1 MPADP
6 YELSMNH
13 GKQGRA
19 LVTGATGFV
28 AGHCIVDLLGRGY
41 DVRGTVRN
49 LATADTAHLRSA
61 IDNASGAFDLAEA
74 TLDADDGWA
83 EAASGC
89 DYVLHVASPIPFK
102 APRHEDELIR
112 PAVDGTT
119 RVLAAA
125 AKAGV
130 KRVVCTSSLDVITR
144 NRATAA
150 RQRTEADWSD
160 PAECNAYAKS
170 KLLAERRA
178 WDLAADHG
186 IELAVVHPGAIIGP
200 PLQVKRDSSADIVR
214 RMLAGEMPAI
224 PPLHLAFTDVRDL
237 AAAHRLALEVP
248 AATGNRYICSNGHL
262 PMTGIALI
270 LKAVYGPQGY
280 KIATRPLPSWVVR
293 VAAPFN
299 GEAKLGAEMLGIQH
313 DVTAAKAVRDLG
325 WAPRPLRESVLD
337 TAESLISAGI
347 VRPRKPVL
355 IA

>member
-1 MPADP
+1 
-6 YELSMNH
+6 MNQ
-13 GKQGRA
+13 GKRGRV

-28 AGHCIVDLLGRGY
+28 AGHCIGDLLARGY

-49 LATADTAHLRSA
+49 VRTADLAHLHPA
-61 IDNASGAFDLAEA
+61 IEKASGEFDLAEA
-74 TLDADDGWA
+74 TLDADEGWA

-119 RVLAAA
+119 RVLTAA

-144 NRATAA
+144 NKSTAT
-150 RQRTEADWSD
+150 RQRTEADWSEL
-160 PAECNAYAKS
+160 AECNAYAKS

-200 PLQVKRDSSADIVR
+200 PLQVKRESSADIVR

-224 PPLHLAFTDVRDL
+224 PPLNLAYTDVRDL
-237 AAAHRLALEVP
+237 AAVHRLALETP
-248 AATGNRYICSNGHL
+248 EAKGNRYICVNGHL
-262 PMTGIALI
+262 PLTGIAAI
-270 LKAVYGPQGY
+270 LKQEYGPRGY
-280 KIATRPLPSWVVR
+280 KIATRPLPIWIVR
-293 VAAPFN
+293 VAASFD
-299 GEAKLGAEMLGIQH
+299 GEAKLAVDMLDIQH
-313 DVTAAKAVRDLG
+313 DVSVEKVVRELG
-325 WAPRPLRESVLD
+325 WTPRTLRESVLD
-337 TAESLISAGI
+337 TAESLITARV
-347 VRPRKPVL
+347 VRPGKPVSRY
-355 IA
+355 